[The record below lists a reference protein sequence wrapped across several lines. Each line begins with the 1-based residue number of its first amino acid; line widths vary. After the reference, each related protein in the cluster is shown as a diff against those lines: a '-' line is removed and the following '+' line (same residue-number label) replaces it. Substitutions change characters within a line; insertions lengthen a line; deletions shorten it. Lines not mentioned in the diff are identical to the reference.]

1 MELRDRT
8 EVIAEIMDG
17 IRPKKMIVG
26 LSGREYQSEALLA
39 IQPDATMR
47 VKAGTKVHTVIL
59 RKVRSCGTKDAIVS
73 VEIPRVS
80 GEADEMC
87 SY

>member
-26 LSGREYQSEALLA
+26 LGEYEYQSLFLLA
-39 IQPDATMR
+39 IQPDAMMR
-47 VKAGTKVHTVIL
+47 VKAGTKDHTVTL
-59 RKVRSCGTKDAIVS
+59 RKVRSCGTKVAIVS